1 MAERYGSKGTAGL
14 PQAIVSAMPAH
25 STYLET
31 HPGGGA
37 IMRRRPPARRS
48 IGIDPDRRPADS
60 FRCGYPVELHH
71 GCAHRFLSGFD
82 FDGRGLVYRDPPYVR
97 STRRG
102 PRRHRFDC
110 TDDDHVAPAGIL
122 GSLPCRVMV
131 SGYPPA
137 LHDAHLNGWRPP
149 EVQAS
154 SQACTVTGKL
164 WSDLGPDRP
173 HRRACAGR
181 NLADR
186 QRTRRNAAGRA
197 RRHRAMPPGGRLA
210 VPAAVMAVE
219 AGERARRPMSAR
231 PGIPSGTCPA

>member
-1 MAERYGSKGTAGL
+1 MYIG
-14 PQAIVSAMPAH
+14 PF
-25 STYLET
+25 
-31 HPGGGA
+31 PGGGA

-48 IGIDPDRRPADS
+48 IGVDPDRRAVDG
-60 FRCGYPVELHH
+60 FRCGYPVELHQ
-71 GCAHRFLSGFD
+71 GCALRFPGTFP
-82 FDGRGLVYRDPPYVR
+82 FQGREPVYRDPPYVL

-122 GSLPCRVMV
+122 RSLPCRVMV
-131 SGYPPA
+131 SGHPSA
-137 LHDAHLNGWRPP
+137 LCDAHLDGWRPP

-154 SQACTVTGKL
+154 SQACAVTGKL
-164 WSDLGPDRP
+164 WPDFGPDRP
-173 HRRACAGR
+173 HWHTCAGR
-181 NLADR
+181 NFTDR
-186 QRTRRNAAGRA
+186 QRIRRSAASRA
-197 RRHRAMPPGGRLA
+197 RRYRAMPPAGRLA